1 MPLIKLDVLDRGS
14 YADGRKFGDSGAYER
29 IDGVATF
36 AVDPEN
42 KANEAIVD
50 LKYAPRDEQGR
61 VTFTSDFTM
70 LAPVDP
76 ARGNQRALV
85 ELPNRGRKLIPR
97 HFNRSESEL
106 PPTANIPAGD
116 GFLFRHGYTVV
127 WIGWQLDV
135 YRSDAMMGLDAPPV
149 LIDGKQAEGQSVV
162 EIYPNEPARTRLLAN
177 RLHRPYPA
185 ADLQQ
190 PDAILTV
197 RDFEDGEVTV
207 IPRDRWSFAQES
219 NGAVVPSAEHVYF
232 ADGFEPG
239 KIYHVIYRASEARVV
254 GAGLLAF
261 RDVGSFLRSD
271 HDDNPVAGAIKHV
284 YGFGISQTGRMLRH
298 FLFLG
303 LNTDEQGGM
312 AYDGILPHVAGSRR
326 GEFNHRFGQPSV
338 QATPGF
344 GQAFPFADDAMQ
356 DTHSTRTD
364 GLLSRL
370 KTIGNMPKII
380 YTNTSAEYWR
390 GDGSLMHTDP
400 SGTRDVE
407 SADSRTYLFAGTQH
421 GPGNVPQTDYN
432 PNDGARGRYGFNTV
446 EYTPL
451 LRAALVNLDQW
462 VTEGIDPP
470 PSAHPRIA
478 DGSAVAPAQ
487 VLENFKSIPDLHLPD
502 PERLPMLRVVD
513 LGPDAAKGIGRYPVV
528 EGERYPAYVS
538 NVDSDGNE
546 VAGLRLPDLTVPIG
560 THTGW
565 NPRHPETG
573 GADQIMSMQGF
584 TDFFKRTRAEREAA
598 GDPRPSIEERYA
610 TREAYLSEVRNQAEL
625 LVHDRYVLPEDVDV
639 IVADAAERW
648 DTAMSMDR
656 SLATE
661 AAAGE
666 D

>member
-1 MPLIKLDVLDRGS
+1 MPLTRLDVVKRSTYQNGQ
-14 YADGRKFGDSGAYER
+14 KFGDSGAYER
-29 IDGVATF
+29 IDGIATF
-36 AVDPEN
+36 AVDPLN
-42 KANEAIVD
+42 PVNQAIVD
-50 LKYAPRDEQGR
+50 LDHAVRDEQGK
-61 VTFTSDFTM
+61 VQFSSDFTM

-76 ARGNQRALV
+76 ARGNHRALV

-97 HFNRSESEL
+97 HFNRAESEL
-106 PPTANIPAGD
+106 PPTANIPPGD

-135 YRSDAMMGLDAPPV
+135 YRNDVLMGLDAPPV
-149 LIDGKQAEGQSVV
+149 MIDGKQVEGQNVV
-162 EIYPNEPARTRLLAN
+162 EIYPNEPGRTRLLAN

-185 ADLQQ
+185 ADLEQ
-190 PDAILTV
+190 PDAMLTV
-197 RDFEDGEVTV
+197 RDFEDGEVSV
-207 IPRDRWSFAQES
+207 IPRDRWRFAEEAD
-219 NGAVVPSAEHVYF
+219 GEVIPSAEHVYF
-232 ADGFEPG
+232 QDGFEPG
-239 KIYHVIYRASEARVV
+239 KIYHLIYRAKEARVV

-271 HDDNPVAGAIKHV
+271 HADNPVAGAIERV

-298 FLFLG
+298 FLYLG
-303 LNTDEQGGM
+303 LNTDEAGGM

-344 GQAFPFADDAMQ
+344 GQRFPFVDAEMP
-356 DTHSTRTD
+356 DSHGPATD

-370 KTIGNMPKII
+370 KSSGNVPRVI

-400 SGTRDVE
+400 SGSNDVE
-407 SADSRTYLFAGTQH
+407 SEDSRTYLFASTQH

-432 PNDGARGRYGFNTV
+432 VNDGARGRYGFNTV

-451 LRAALVNLDQW
+451 LRAALVNLDRW
-462 VTEGIDPP
+462 VTEGVEPP

-478 DGSAVAPAQ
+478 DGSAVAPVQ
-487 VLENFKSIPDLHLPD
+487 VLEHFKDIPHIHLPD
-502 PERLPMLRVVD
+502 PERLPMIRVVD
-513 LGPDAAKGIGRYPVV
+513 LGPDAKQGIGRYPVV

-565 NPRHPETG
+565 NPRHPDTG
-573 GADQIMSMQGF
+573 GVDQIMSMQGF
-584 TDFFKRTRAEREAA
+584 TDFFTRTRAEREAA

-610 TREAYLSEVRNQAEL
+610 GRDEYLAEVRNQAEL
-625 LVHDRYVLPEDVDV
+625 LVHDNYVLAEDVDL

-648 DTAMSMDR
+648 DTVMG
-656 SLATE
+656 
-661 AAAGE
+661 AGR
-666 D
+666 